1 MLFMGTETHQDGHWH
16 TEEEASMD
24 WSLIARGGEK
34 WAKEGMACVKAANEM
49 RTQHWALTRGTARV
63 IQADHENGIIVVE
76 RHYEGVEEDGKTKMN
91 QRLIV
96 VVNDGDG
103 QWDAEGTYGINVG
116 PPWGEDGGAF
126 EEIFN
131 SQDEDFGGWPGS
143 GNKERGVI
151 NQEGESLQLA
161 IPKLGVVVLKQ
172 VTGKSKARDPDL
184 VLAELS
190 AGAAASI
197 SALGR

>member
-1 MLFMGTETHQDGHWH
+1 
-16 TEEEASMD
+16 MD

-49 RTQHWALTRGTARV
+49 RTKYWSLTRGTARV
-63 IQADHENGIIVVE
+63 IHADHENGIIVIE

-91 QRLIV
+91 QRLLV

-103 QWDAEGTYGINVG
+103 QWDAEQTYGVNVG
-116 PPWGEDGGAF
+116 QPWGEDGGCF

-131 SQDEDFGGWPGS
+131 SQDEEFGGWPRS

-151 NQEGESLQLA
+151 AQEGDMLPLA

-172 VTGKSKARDPDL
+172 VSGPSRDPDL

-197 SALGR
+197 TALGR

>member
-1 MLFMGTETHQDGHWH
+1 
-16 TEEEASMD
+16 MD

-34 WAKEGMACVKAANEM
+34 WAKEGMACVKAANEV

-131 SQDEDFGGWPGS
+131 SQDEDFGGWPLSPGLVVAGGS
-143 GNKERGVI
+143 E
-151 NQEGESLQLA
+151 
-161 IPKLGVVVLKQ
+161 
-172 VTGKSKARDPDL
+172 
-184 VLAELS
+184 
-190 AGAAASI
+190 ASI
-197 SALGR
+197 DSSSALSSTASGLVGSRSSRLAMDSSWPAF